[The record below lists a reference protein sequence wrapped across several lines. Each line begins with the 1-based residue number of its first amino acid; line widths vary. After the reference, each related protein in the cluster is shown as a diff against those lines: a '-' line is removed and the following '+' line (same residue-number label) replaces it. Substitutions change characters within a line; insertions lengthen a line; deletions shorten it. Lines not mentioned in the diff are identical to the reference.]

1 MVSVLLNKAL
11 QHVLYASCWNKNRHA
26 FIWPCWNCTNI
37 SLYFCCSWFAAR
49 SAGMYTNKVLT
60 RRLIIRLSLNA
71 ARFVVH
77 LCRRHLTCS
86 KNYKQMKLNLN
97 FTVFKVRT
105 ACFYS
110 VLQPKKEKFK
120 FEFELNE
127 HKNEFKLFTKSN
139 RKYQPISQN
148 SQNYLNKQCLKQ
160 NCCVFQH
167 SLTFYIHQNY
177 SLL

>member
-1 MVSVLLNKAL
+1 
-11 QHVLYASCWNKNRHA
+11 
-26 FIWPCWNCTNI
+26 
-37 SLYFCCSWFAAR
+37 
-49 SAGMYTNKVLT
+49 
-60 RRLIIRLSLNA
+60 
-71 ARFVVH
+71 
-77 LCRRHLTCS
+77 
-86 KNYKQMKLNLN
+86 MKLKN
-97 FTVFKVRT
+97 VKFKVRT